1 MIERGLKQNILKSL
15 HKYPVVAI
23 LGSRQVGKTTLA
35 KAISSEAGRD
45 TIYLDL
51 ELDSDL
57 NKLKEPELYLR
68 QFADTLVVIDEIQ
81 RMPGLFPL
89 MRALVDQKR
98 VGGRFLILGSASPDL
113 IRHSSES
120 LAGRIIY
127 HELTPFN
134 LDEVKEDIH
143 ALWLRGGY
151 PESYLSVDDNESF
164 VWRESYIQT
173 FLERDI
179 PQLGIHIPAVQL
191 RRFWTMIAH
200 SHGQLWNGSKIASS
214 LGISNVTARRY
225 LDILEDTFLV
235 RQLQPFHSNAKKRT
249 VKSPKVYIR
258 DSGLLHALLHIRSLD
273 GLQGHP
279 AIGSS
284 WEGFVIEQITGLLPE
299 KTEMYFYR
307 TGAGAET
314 DLFFFDKK
322 QSPVGVEIKYSL
334 SPSVTKGF
342 RNACEDLAC
351 TRKFVV
357 YPGEE
362 MYPIGN
368 DTYAL
373 PVGKLHALQTET
385 SGIHNTVQK

>member
-1 MIERGLKQNILKSL
+1 MIERGLKQSILKSL

-68 QFADTLVVIDEIQ
+68 QFTDTLVVIDEIQ

-127 HELTPFN
+127 HELTSFN
-134 LDEVKEDIH
+134 LDEIKEDMH

-151 PESYLSVDDNESF
+151 PESYLSADDDESF
-164 VWRESYIQT
+164 AWREAYIQT

-235 RQLQPFHSNAKKRT
+235 RQLQPFRRNAKKRT
-249 VKSPKVYIR
+249 IKSPKVYIR
-258 DSGLLHALLHIRSLD
+258 DSGLLHALLHIRSFD
-273 GLQGHP
+273 DLQGHP

-299 KTEMYFYR
+299 KTEIFFYR

-322 QSPVGVEIKYSL
+322 HSPVGVEIKYSL
-334 SPSVTKGF
+334 SPSITKGF

-351 TRKFVV
+351 TKKFVV

-362 MYPIGN
+362 MYPLG
-368 DTYAL
+368 DETYAL
-373 PVGKLHALQTET
+373 PLGKLHALQM
-385 SGIHNTVQK
+385 

>member
-1 MIERGLKQNILKSL
+1 VLI
-15 HKYPVVAI
+15 
-23 LGSRQVGKTTLA
+23 
-35 KAISSEAGRD
+35 
-45 TIYLDL
+45 
-51 ELDSDL
+51 SDL

-127 HELTPFN
+127 HELTTFN
-134 LDEVKEDIH
+134 LDEVKEDLH
-143 ALWLRGGY
+143 TLWLRGGY

-235 RQLQPFHSNAKKRT
+235 RQLQPFHGNTKKRT
-249 VKSPKVYIR
+249 IKSPKVYIR

-273 GLQGHP
+273 DLQGHP

-314 DLFFFDKK
+314 DLLFFDKK
-322 QSPVGVEIKYSL
+322 HSPVGVEIKYSL

-362 MYPIGN
+362 MYSLG
-368 DTYAL
+368 DETYAL

-385 SGIHNTVQK
+385 SGIHDTARK

>member
-1 MIERGLKQNILKSL
+1 MIERGLRQSILQSL
-15 HKYPVVAI
+15 RKYPVVII

-35 KAISSEAGRD
+35 KIISTEVGRD

-57 NKLKEPELYLR
+57 NKLKDPELYLR
-68 QFADTLVVIDEIQ
+68 QFTNTLVIIDEIQ
-81 RMPGLFPL
+81 RVPDLFPL

-134 LDEVKEDIH
+134 LDEVHEDMH
-143 ALWLRGGY
+143 TLWLRGGY
-151 PESYLSVDDNESF
+151 PESYLSGDDNESF
-164 VWRESYIQT
+164 IWRDSYIRT

-214 LGISNVTARRY
+214 LGLSNMTARRY
-225 LDILEDTFLV
+225 LDILEDTFLL
-235 RQLQPFHSNAKKRT
+235 RQLQPFHRNAKKRT
-249 VKSPKVYIR
+249 IKSSKVYIR
-258 DSGLLHALLHIRSLD
+258 DSGLLHALLKIHSHDDLH
-273 GLQGHP
+273 GHP
-279 AIGSS
+279 VIGSS
-284 WEGFVIEQITGLLPE
+284 WEGFIIEQIAGLLPE
-299 KTEMYFYR
+299 RTEIYFYR
-307 TGAGAET
+307 TGAGAEI

-322 QSPVGVEIKYSL
+322 SSPVAVEIKYSL
-334 SPSVTKGF
+334 NPGITKGF

-351 TRKFVV
+351 TKKFII
-357 YPGEE
+357 YPGKE
-362 MYPIGN
+362 MYPLGEGA
-368 DTYAL
+368 YAL
-373 PVGKLHALQTET
+373 PVSKLHILLEERQGH
-385 SGIHNTVQK
+385 SQIS

>member
-57 NKLKEPELYLR
+57 NKLKESELYLR

-134 LDEVKEDIH
+134 LDEVKEDMDT
-143 ALWLRGGY
+143 LWLRGGY
-151 PESYLSVDDNESF
+151 PESYLSADDDESF
-164 VWRESYIQT
+164 IWREAYIQT

-235 RQLQPFHSNAKKRT
+235 RQLQPFHSNTKKRT
-249 VKSPKVYIR
+249 IKSPKVYIR
-258 DSGLLHALLHIRSLD
+258 DSGLLHTLLHIRSLD
-273 GLQGHP
+273 NLQGHP

-299 KTEMYFYR
+299 KTEIYFYR
-307 TGAGAET
+307 TGAGAEI
-314 DLFFFDKK
+314 DLLFFDKTH
-322 QSPVGVEIKYSL
+322 SPVGVEIKYSL
-334 SPSVTKGF
+334 SPTVTKGF

-351 TRKFVV
+351 TKKFVV

-362 MYPIGN
+362 TYPLG
-368 DTYAL
+368 DETYAL
-373 PVGKLHALQTET
+373 PVGKLHTLQT
-385 SGIHNTVQK
+385 